1 MTEKIK
7 VALVDDQTI
16 IRKGLIKLFE
26 NHPHIQVV
34 CEANNGK
41 EIIEWFEQ
49 NYETSPVDIVLLDI
63 QMPKMDGWEATEI
76 LVKKYD
82 NLKIIGL
89 SSYDNEAFID
99 RFIRCGGRGYLLKVQ
114 EVDEIV
120 SAMEQVVEIGY
131 YLSDR
136 VPLSK
141 VRELFANEEVTPFFN
156 GSILSAQELKIV
168 RLICEEKTS
177 QEIADILYIS
187 KKTVESHR
195 DRILHKIQARNMVGV
210 AMYAI
215 KHNII
220 DLK

>member
-1 MTEKIK
+1 
-7 VALVDDQTI
+7 
-16 IRKGLIKLFE
+16 LIKLFE

-41 EIIEWFEQ
+41 QIVEWFEQ
-49 NYETSPVDIVLLDI
+49 NYETSPVDIVLMDI
-63 QMPKMDGWEATEI
+63 QMPTMDGCEATEI

-82 NLKIIGL
+82 SIKIIGL
-89 SSYDNEAFID
+89 SSDDNEAFIE
-99 RFIRCGGRGYLLKVQ
+99 RFIHCGGRGYLLKVQ

-136 VPLSK
+136 LPISKIHELIINNEDSPSFNTQVLSTQEIK
-141 VRELFANEEVTPFFN
+141 V
-156 GSILSAQELKIV
+156 V

-177 QEIADILYIS
+177 QEIADLLFIS

-195 DRILHKIQARNMVGV
+195 NRILQKVKARNMVGI
-210 AMYAI
+210 AMYAT
-215 KHNII
+215 KHKII
-220 DLK
+220 DLL

>member
-1 MTEKIK
+1 MIEKIK

-26 NHPHIQVV
+26 NHPHIKVV

-49 NYETSPVDIVLLDI
+49 NFENNLVDIVLMDI
-63 QMPKMDGWEATEI
+63 QMPNMDGWEATEI

-120 SAMEQVVEIGY
+120 SAIEQVVEIGY
-131 YLSDR
+131 YLSER

-141 VRELFANEEVTPFFN
+141 IHELIINNEFSPTFN
-156 GSILSAQELKIV
+156 TQVLSAQEIKVV

-177 QEIADILYIS
+177 QDKS
-187 KKTVESHR
+187 GT
-195 DRILHKIQARNMVGV
+195 
-210 AMYAI
+210 
-215 KHNII
+215 
-220 DLK
+220 

>member
-1 MTEKIK
+1 M
-7 VALVDDQTI
+7 
-16 IRKGLIKLFE
+16 
-26 NHPHIQVV
+26 
-34 CEANNGK
+34 
-41 EIIEWFEQ
+41 
-49 NYETSPVDIVLLDI
+49 DI
-63 QMPKMDGWEATEI
+63 QMPTMDGWEATEI

-120 SAMEQVVEIGY
+120 SAMEQVLEIGY
-131 YLSDR
+131 YLSER

-141 VRELFANEEVTPFFN
+141 IHELIINNEVSPTFN
-156 GSILSAQELKIV
+156 TQVLSAQEIKVV

-177 QEIADILYIS
+177 QEIADLLFIS

-195 DRILHKIQARNMVGV
+195 DRILQKIKARNMIGI

>member
-1 MTEKIK
+1 MNERIR

-26 NHPHIQVV
+26 IHPHIQIV
-34 CEANNGK
+34 CEANDGK

-49 NYETSPVDIVLLDI
+49 QYERSPVDVVLMDI
-63 QMPKMDGWEATEI
+63 QMPTMDGFDATEI
-76 LVKKYD
+76 LVQKYE
-82 NLKIIGL
+82 NLRIIGL
-89 SSYDNEAFID
+89 SSYDNEVFID
-99 RFIRCGGRGYLLKVQ
+99 RFISCGGRGYLLKVQ

-120 SAMEQVVEIGY
+120 SAIEQVLEIGY

-136 VPLSK
+136 VPISK
-141 VRELFANEEVTPFFN
+141 IRELISNKEVSRTINEPL
-156 GSILSAQELKIV
+156 LSSQEIKIV

-177 QEIADILYIS
+177 QEIADLLFIS

-195 DRILHKIQARNMVGV
+195 DRILQKIKAKNMIGI
-210 AMYAI
+210 AIYAI
-215 KHNII
+215 KNNLI

>member
-1 MTEKIK
+1 M
-7 VALVDDQTI
+7 
-16 IRKGLIKLFE
+16 
-26 NHPHIQVV
+26 
-34 CEANNGK
+34 
-41 EIIEWFEQ
+41 
-49 NYETSPVDIVLLDI
+49 DI
-63 QMPKMDGWEATEI
+63 QMPNMDGWEATEI

-120 SAMEQVVEIGY
+120 SAIEQVVEIGY
-131 YLSDR
+131 YLSER

-141 VRELFANEEVTPFFN
+141 IHELIINNEFSPTFN
-156 GSILSAQELKIV
+156 TQVLSAQEIKVV

-177 QEIADILYIS
+177 QEIADLLFIS

-195 DRILHKIQARNMVGV
+195 DRILQKIKARNMIGI

>member
-1 MTEKIK
+1 M
-7 VALVDDQTI
+7 
-16 IRKGLIKLFE
+16 
-26 NHPHIQVV
+26 
-34 CEANNGK
+34 
-41 EIIEWFEQ
+41 
-49 NYETSPVDIVLLDI
+49 DI
-63 QMPKMDGWEATEI
+63 QMPNMDGWEATEI

-120 SAMEQVVEIGY
+120 SAIEQVVEIGY
-131 YLSDR
+131 YLSER

-141 VRELFANEEVTPFFN
+141 IHELIINNEVSPIFN
-156 GSILSAQELKIV
+156 TQVLSAQEIKVV

-177 QEIADILYIS
+177 QEIADLLFIS

-195 DRILHKIQARNMVGV
+195 DRILQKIKARNMIGI

>member
-1 MTEKIK
+1 M
-7 VALVDDQTI
+7 
-16 IRKGLIKLFE
+16 
-26 NHPHIQVV
+26 
-34 CEANNGK
+34 
-41 EIIEWFEQ
+41 
-49 NYETSPVDIVLLDI
+49 DI
-63 QMPKMDGWEATEI
+63 QMPIMDGWEATEI

-120 SAMEQVVEIGY
+120 SAMEQVLEIGY
-131 YLSDR
+131 YLSER

-141 VRELFANEEVTPFFN
+141 IHELIINNEVSPIFN
-156 GSILSAQELKIV
+156 TQVLSAQEIKVV

-177 QEIADILYIS
+177 QEIADLLFIS

-195 DRILHKIQARNMVGV
+195 DRILQKIKARNMIGI

>member
-1 MTEKIK
+1 MIEKIK
-7 VALVDDQTI
+7 VANVDDQTI

-41 EIIEWFEQ
+41 EIIEWFVQ
-49 NYETSPVDIVLLDI
+49 NYETSPVDIVLMDI
-63 QMPKMDGWEATEI
+63 QMPIMDGWEATEI
-76 LVKKYD
+76 LVDKYD

-99 RFIRCGGRGYLLKVQ
+99 RFIHCGGRGYLLKVQ

-120 SAMEQVVEIGY
+120 SAMEQIFEIGY

-136 VPLSK
+136 VPISKIHELIIKNEVSPTFNTQSLSTQEIK
-141 VRELFANEEVTPFFN
+141 V
-156 GSILSAQELKIV
+156 V

-177 QEIADILYIS
+177 QEIADLLFIS

-195 DRILHKIQARNMVGV
+195 DRILQKVKARNMIGI

-215 KHNII
+215 KHKIV
-220 DLK
+220 DLI

>member
-1 MTEKIK
+1 MIEKIK

-41 EIIEWFEQ
+41 EIVEWFEQ
-49 NYETSPVDIVLLDI
+49 NYDTSPVDIVLMDI
-63 QMPKMDGWEATEI
+63 QMPIMDGWEATEI
-76 LVKKYD
+76 LVEKYD

-99 RFIRCGGRGYLLKVQ
+99 RFIHCGGRGYLLKVQ

-120 SAMEQVVEIGY
+120 SAMEQIFEIGY

-136 VPLSK
+136 VPISKIHELIIKNEVSPTFNTQSLSTQEIK
-141 VRELFANEEVTPFFN
+141 V
-156 GSILSAQELKIV
+156 V

-177 QEIADILYIS
+177 QEIADLLFIS

-195 DRILHKIQARNMVGV
+195 DRILQKVKARNMIGI

-215 KHNII
+215 KHKIV
-220 DLK
+220 DLI

>member
-1 MTEKIK
+1 
-7 VALVDDQTI
+7 
-16 IRKGLIKLFE
+16 
-26 NHPHIQVV
+26 
-34 CEANNGK
+34 
-41 EIIEWFEQ
+41 
-49 NYETSPVDIVLLDI
+49 
-63 QMPKMDGWEATEI
+63 MDGWEATEI

-120 SAMEQVVEIGY
+120 SAMEQVLEIGY
-131 YLSDR
+131 YLSER

-141 VRELFANEEVTPFFN
+141 IHELIINNEVSPTFN
-156 GSILSAQELKIV
+156 TQVLSAQEIKVV

-177 QEIADILYIS
+177 QEIADLLFIS

-195 DRILHKIQARNMVGV
+195 DRILQKIKARNMIGI